1 MNPAQQSHKWKD
13 GPKNS
18 SFGRVCRNCGYS
30 EDFAAALPCA
40 GRLLSG
46 KPALW
51 TGVGA
56 NIVLVFGRMFTELSV
71 GLVLV
76 VAILIVFALMRGI
89 IVASKIGKAGHAPTN
104 IGFAIAGIIFAILA
118 ILQLVIVDI
127 FPHIR
132 QVINTSQ

>member
-1 MNPAQQSHKWKD
+1 MNSIQRSHKWKEN
-13 GPKNS
+13 PKNS

-51 TGVGA
+51 TGVIA
-56 NIVLVFGRMFTELSV
+56 NIILILGRMFTELSI

-76 VAILIVFALMRGI
+76 VAIFIVFALMRGI

-104 IGFAIAGIIFAILA
+104 IGFAIAGIIFGILA
-118 ILQLVIVDI
+118 ILQLVIVDV
-127 FPHIR
+127 FPYVR
-132 QVINTSQ
+132 